1 MNNPLFPRITVQE
14 AESNFDF
21 VMTLVER
28 GTSFYI
34 EDPETGKTCMLLPVN
49 DPVAQIALQQ
59 PDISED
65 VDDVVR
71 ELYSTGP
78 GSD

>member
-14 AESNFDF
+14 AQDNFDF
-21 VMTLVER
+21 VMALVER

-34 EDPETGKTCMLLPVN
+34 EEPDTKKTCILMPVN

-65 VDDVVR
+65 FDDVVR

>member
-14 AESNFDF
+14 AQDNFDF
-21 VMTLVER
+21 VMALVER

-34 EDPETGKTCMLLPVN
+34 EEPDTKKTCILMPVN